1 MNLQRNHWNSRLQ
14 VGASAYTLDKPE
26 RPCVSRIRL
35 FFSKMT
41 ATNKLRILIIE
52 DDPRMLE
59 LLCKGLREEG
69 HTTVPAPDG
78 DTGLDLALR
87 HDFDAILLDLGLP
100 GRDGIDIALTLRA
113 ENKRAFILMVTARDA
128 EDDVIRGLDSGAD
141 HYLVKPFSFA
151 EMLARLKG
159 LTRATPRSAPSS
171 SLALDPVRLT
181 VRRGNKVINLTRSE
195 YLLFSALHR
204 RTGETV
210 IRQTLIEFIWGS
222 DPISPNALDVLVNSL
237 RTKFDA
243 PYEHKS
249 ILTVRGVGYSL
260 QPDPALSTDDIP
272 NSLQEL
278 IR

>member
-1 MNLQRNHWNSRLQ
+1 
-14 VGASAYTLDKPE
+14 
-26 RPCVSRIRL
+26 
-35 FFSKMT
+35 MT
-41 ATNKLRILIIE
+41 ATTKLRILIIE

-113 ENKRAFILMVTARDA
+113 ANKRAFIVMVTARDT

-151 EMLARLKG
+151 EMLARLNG
-159 LTRATPRSAPSS
+159 LTRATRRSGPGS
-171 SLALDPVRLT
+171 SLQLDPVRLT
-181 VRRGNKVINLTRSE
+181 VRRGNKVIHLTRSE
-195 YLLFSALHR
+195 YLLLSALHQ

-210 IRQTLIEFIWGS
+210 LRQTLIEVIWSSEPAG
-222 DPISPNALDVLVNSL
+222 PNALDVLVNSL

-243 PYEHKS
+243 PYPHKS
-249 ILTVRGVGYSL
+249 ILTARGVGYSL
-260 QPDPALSTDDIP
+260 QPETTPTTSDTSTP
-272 NSLQEL
+272 LQEQ